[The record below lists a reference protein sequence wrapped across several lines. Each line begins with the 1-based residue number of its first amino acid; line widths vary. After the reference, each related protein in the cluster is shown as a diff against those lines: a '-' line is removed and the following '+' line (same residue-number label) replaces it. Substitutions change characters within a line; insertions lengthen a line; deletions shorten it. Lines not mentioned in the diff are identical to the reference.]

1 MRRRSRKKTP
11 NNQLEF
17 FDKEQYAD
25 KELIDTFQLWILRIY
40 FKSLGIKSI
49 FSDHSVFSIS
59 DELAHFLNLSEY
71 IDLDTDDVDKSKIIK
86 LLKQKYIK
94 LENRKR
100 FASNKTLNNNIQKIS
115 KLMHLNKYEEDILR
129 FAILQKEYEILSD
142 VTDDIGNNLNATQ
155 TKKAL
160 STILNIPLKEVEKCF
175 STGSKFSRS
184 SLITIEH
191 YTNNLDRKLE
201 FITDSFAS
209 QMLSSDES
217 IEYML
222 KEVIYKCDVAE
233 LCLKDFD
240 HLKKELSI
248 VVPYLQTS
256 SKANSKGVNIL
267 FYGVPGTGKTELT
280 KAIANELNQTLYE
293 ISYTDED
300 DEPIEGKKR
309 LNAYK
314 SAQTLLSNKNTLL
327 MFDEVED
334 VFNNDDNP
342 YSKRQKNKAWI
353 NRILEN
359 NSIPTIW
366 ITNDVYGIDNAIVRR
381 FDMAIEVPIPS
392 KSKRKEIIGKF
403 SENQLSSDA
412 ISKLAANDT
421 VAPALVSR
429 AAKVVS
435 NLEDEENKDKAFE
448 MIIDSTLKAQGY
460 SGIKEDSTVS
470 LPKTYDPTF
479 VNCNRNLHKLTDGI
493 SRSNNARV
501 CLYGP
506 AGTGKS
512 AYGKY
517 IADKL
522 DKPLIIKKVSD
533 LQSMWVGEC
542 EKNIARAFK
551 EAQEEN
557 AVLVFDEVDS
567 FLSSR
572 ENAKAS
578 WEVSQVN
585 EMLVQMENFNGIF
598 IATTN
603 LMDNLDKASL
613 RRFDLKLEFSFLK
626 PEQAWR
632 LFKSECQ
639 TVGLENVSDSF
650 KSSVES
656 ISLLTPGDF
665 AAVIRQN
672 RFNPIDDAKDF
683 INRLQD
689 EVAVKNIANTRKMG
703 FIS

>member
-1 MRRRSRKKTP
+1 MRRRSR
-11 NNQLEF
+11 NNTQNKELKF

-49 FSDHSVFSIS
+49 FSDHSVFNIS
-59 DELAHFLNLSEY
+59 DELAHFLDLSEY
-71 IDLDTDDVDKSKIIK
+71 IDLDSDDVDKNKIIK

-94 LENRKR
+94 LEKRKR
-100 FASNKTLNNNIQKIS
+100 FASNKTLKNNIQKVS
-115 KLMHLNKYEEDILR
+115 RLMHLNKYEEEILQ
-129 FAILQKEYEILSD
+129 FAILQKEYEILGD
-142 VTDDIGNNLNATQ
+142 VTDGIGNNLNATQ

-175 STGSKFSRS
+175 STGSKFSKS

-201 FITDSFAS
+201 FITDNFTSK
-209 QMLSSDES
+209 MLSSDES

-222 KEVIYKCDVAE
+222 KEVIYKCDMAK
-233 LCLKDFD
+233 LTLKDFD

-248 VVPYLQTS
+248 VVPYLES
-256 SKANSKGVNIL
+256 SLKANSKGVNIL

-280 KAIANELNQTLYE
+280 KAIANELNQTMYE
-293 ISYTDED
+293 ISYTNED

-334 VFNNDDNP
+334 IFNNDDNP
-342 YSKRQKNKAWI
+342 FSNRQKNKAWI

-366 ITNDVYGIDNAIVRR
+366 ITNNVYSIDNAIVRR

-392 KSKRKEIIGKF
+392 KSKRKKIIGKF
-403 SENQLSSDA
+403 SENQLSFNA
-412 ISKLAANDT
+412 ISKLASNDT
-421 VAPALVSR
+421 IAPALVSR

-435 NLEDEENKDKAFE
+435 NLEDEKNKDKVFE

-460 SGIKEDSTVS
+460 SGIKEDSSVS

-479 VNCNRNLHKLTDGI
+479 VNCDRDLNKLTDGI
-493 SRSNNARV
+493 ANSNNARV

-517 IADKL
+517 VADKL
-522 DKPLIIKKVSD
+522 DKQLIIKKVSD

-542 EKNIARAFK
+542 EKNIASAFR
-551 EAQEEN
+551 EAKDED

-567 FLSSR
+567 FLQDR

-603 LMDNLDKASL
+603 LMDNLDRASL

-626 PEQAWR
+626 SEQAWR
-632 LFKSECQ
+632 LFKSECY
-639 TVGLENVSDSF
+639 TVGIENISESF
-650 KSSVES
+650 RSSVES
-656 ISLLTPGDF
+656 ISNLTPGDF

-672 RFNPIDDAKDF
+672 RFNPIENAKDF
-683 INRLQD
+683 IKRLED
-689 EVAVKNIANTRKMG
+689 EVAVKNIDSNRKMG
-703 FIS
+703 FI

>member
-1 MRRRSRKKTP
+1 MRRKRRKPQSIT
-11 NNQLEF
+11 EV

-25 KELIDTFQLWILRIY
+25 KELIDIFQLWILRVY
-40 FKSLGIKSI
+40 FKSIGIKNF
-49 FSDHSVFSIS
+49 FSDLTGFRE
-59 DELAHFLNLSEY
+59 DNLAHFLDLSEY
-71 IDLDTDDVDKSKIIK
+71 VEQDWDEVDKSVVVKI
-86 LLKQKYIK
+86 LKEKYLK

-100 FASNKTLNNNIQKIS
+100 FSSNKTLNKNIQKVS
-115 KLMHLNKYEEDILR
+115 KLMQLNKYEEEILK
-129 FAILQKEYEILSD
+129 FTVLQKEYEILSD
-142 VTDDIGNNLNATQ
+142 VTDELGSNLNASQ

-160 STILNIPLKEVEKCF
+160 SNILDIPLKEVEKCF
-175 STGSKFSRS
+175 SPGSKFSKS

-191 YTNNLDRKLE
+191 YTHSLDRKLE
-201 FITDSFAS
+201 FITDSFACS
-209 QMLSSDES
+209 MLSLNES
-217 IEYML
+217 VEYML
-222 KEVIYKCDVAE
+222 KEVIYKCEQSE
-233 LCLKDFD
+233 LSLKDFN
-240 HLKKELSI
+240 HIKKELSI
-248 VVPYLQTS
+248 LLPYLKS
-256 SKANSKGVNIL
+256 SVDNSNKGVNIL
-267 FYGVPGTGKTELT
+267 LYGLPGTGKTELT
-280 KAIANELNQTLYE
+280 KAIASELNQILYE

-300 DEPIEGKKR
+300 DEPIEGKNR
-309 LNAYK
+309 LKAYK
-314 SAQTLLSNKNTLL
+314 SAQTLLSSKNTIL

-334 VFNNDDNP
+334 VFNNDDNFF
-342 YSKRQKNKAWI
+342 SKRQQNKAWI

-366 ITNDVYGIDNAIVRR
+366 ITNNVHSIDNAIVRR

-392 KSKRKEIIGKF
+392 KSKRKEILDKF
-403 SENQLSSDA
+403 SYNQLSSET
-412 ISKLAANDT
+412 ISKLTSNDT

-435 NLEDEENKDKAFE
+435 SLGKEENKDGAFE

-460 SGIKEDSTVS
+460 NGIKESTVVS
-470 LPKTYDPTF
+470 LPKTYNPSY
-479 VNCNRNLHKLTDGI
+479 VNCDMDLNKLTSGI
-493 SRSNNARV
+493 SKSANARI

-517 IADKL
+517 VADQL

-551 EAQEEN
+551 EAKEEN

-567 FLSSR
+567 FLQDR

-585 EMLVQMENFNGIF
+585 EMLVQMENFDGIF

-613 RRFDLKLEFSFLK
+613 RRFDLKLEFSFLQSL
-626 PEQAWR
+626 QAWE
-632 LFKSECQ
+632 LFKSECKN
-639 TVGLENVSDSF
+639 LDIKSVSQSLQE
-650 KSSVES
+650 K
-656 ISLLTPGDF
+656 ISCLRFLTPGDF

-672 RFNPIDDAKDF
+672 RFNPIESASDF
-683 INRLQD
+683 LNRLQS
-689 EVAVKNIANTRKMG
+689 EVEVKNIDNSKTMG
-703 FIS
+703 FLS